1 MILTAFS
8 LMVAPPAA
16 AEAPQPATAPTT
28 ASAST
33 RGRASVKI
41 VRPYRLQ
48 AGNEAQAQG
57 GQWRS
62 ATITDR
68 AGRNQ
73 PARLMEFE

>member
-1 MILTAFS
+1 MILTALS

-16 AEAPQPATAPTT
+16 ASAPQPAPALTST
-28 ASAST
+28 SATT

-41 VRPYRLQ
+41 VRSYRLQ
-48 AGNEAQAQG
+48 AGDETQTQG

>member
-1 MILTAFS
+1 MFLSAFL
-8 LMVAPPAA
+8 LMAAPPATA
-16 AEAPQPATAPTT
+16 AASQPAPAPSPIAATA
-28 ASAST
+28 

-41 VRPYRLQ
+41 VRSYRLE
-48 AGNEAQAQG
+48 AGREEQAQG

-68 AGRNQ
+68 AGRHQ